1 MNNKNM
7 NTSIEKEAKYMT
19 GTSLAKGVQIATNI
33 QKINSTGNHKEHG
46 NNATTAE
53 IRTTYIFIFLWK
65 LLSIFKNN

>member
-33 QKINSTGNHKEHG
+33 QKINSTGNHKEHR
-46 NNATTAE
+46 NKERHYCRDKNYAYC
-53 IRTTYIFIFLWK
+53 YIFMEVTVNF
-65 LLSIFKNN
+65 